1 MWSDG
6 THAHCPPV
14 FRVLRVRSRT
24 LSTLATLLTSSL
36 LLGSCASVASS
47 SAGATS
53 TTLAPTGGRT
63 VDLAVTPT
71 VRQSLLDAAAAYHQ
85 LPASDYTGLRARETY
100 YAYDG
105 ATHRYYAAAGLAPSA
120 TSLKAQ
126 VSTQDDGAYN
136 LFTRAAG
143 TTKWTVYNDGLGGA
157 EDSICPLALPAS
169 ILSVW
174 GWKKGSCFPSP

>member
-1 MWSDG
+1 VSY
-6 THAHCPPV
+6 
-14 FRVLRVRSRT
+14 RT
-24 LSTLATLLTSSL
+24 LFALVTLVMSSL
-36 LLGSCASVASS
+36 LLSSCVSTAPN
-47 SAGATS
+47 SAGATT
-53 TTLAPTGGRT
+53 TTLAPTGGKT
-63 VDLAVTPT
+63 VNLVVTSI

-85 LPASDYTGLRARETY
+85 LPASDYTGLRAHETY

-105 ATHRYYAAAGLAPSA
+105 ATHRYYAAAGLVPSA

-126 VSTQDDGAYN
+126 VGTQDDGAYN

-157 EDSICPLALPAS
+157 EDSICPLALPAA

-174 GWKKGSCFPSP
+174 GWKKGSCYPSA